1 MTANPLF
8 HSPHL
13 ERIYNEYQVKV
24 DVLARIKA
32 MKKKIQAANSVMQL
46 DELKNR
52 KRVLRRLGFTSS
64 SDVIEMKGRYSPYP
78 KSSAYHR
85 VACEISSG
93 DELLLTEMIFQGAFN
108 DLTSEQCAALLSC
121 FVLSERIEMR
131 QPLKDEALTNPLK
144 IMNSIARR
152 IAKVSQESKMPIVEE
167 DYISSFRPELMDVV
181 YSWAKG
187 SNFQEIWYHTHERLA
202 NW

>member
-1 MTANPLF
+1 MC
-8 HSPHL
+8 
-13 ERIYNEYQVKV
+13 
-24 DVLARIKA
+24 
-32 MKKKIQAANSVMQL
+32 
-46 DELKNR
+46 
-52 KRVLRRLGFTSS
+52 
-64 SDVIEMKGRYSPYP
+64 
-78 KSSAYHR
+78 R
-85 VACEISSG
+85 VACEISSA

-121 FVLSERIEMR
+121 FVLSERIETK

-144 IMNSIARR
+144 IMNAIARR
-152 IAKVSQESKMPIVEE
+152 IAKVSQESKMSIVEE

-187 SNFQEIWYHTHERLA
+187 ANFQEIWYPSPSSPPQKTRREI

>member
-1 MTANPLF
+1 MESRLTANPLF
-8 HSPHL
+8 HSPDL
-13 ERIYNEYQVKV
+13 ERIYQQYQLKV
-24 DVLARIKA
+24 DLLAKIKSL
-32 MKKKIQAANSVMQL
+32 KKKIQAANSVMQL

-64 SDVIEMKGRYSPYP
+64 SDVIEMKGRYIALIALLTCS
-78 KSSAYHR
+78 
-85 VACEISSG
+85 VACEISSA

-108 DLTSEQCAALLSC
+108 DLTPEQCAALLSC
-121 FVLSERIEMR
+121 FVLQEKIEMR

-152 IAKVSQESKMPIVEE
+152 IAKVSRESKMPIVEE
-167 DYISSFRPELMDVV
+167 EYIASFRPELMDVV

-187 SNFQEIWYHTHERLA
+187 SNFLEIW
-202 NW
+202 